1 MLNILWTSRSDNR
14 KTGNVPNAWIGLSRE
29 EAEDSCSGCGMLET
43 GCYAHHGA
51 VLIGS
56 MSVTR
61 AAKKNPSRYTLDVA
75 LKERHKKA
83 KMVRVTALGDIGR
96 SGKEVADEITDTVRE
111 TGLALVGYT
120 HHWREARVAEA
131 WQGRLMASCDSLED
145 ADRAVDEGWRA
156 AAVVLSDHPR
166 VSKTP
171 RGRTVIV
178 CPAQLKDDYSVTCNS
193 CRLCNA
199 SARGPIIAFR
209 AHGNDQRLLEIQLKE
224 EKKKMLLSDEI
235 VEHLRWMWPDFD
247 PLRVV
252 HEPKPKPFDPDSFRT
267 SRVTGELRH
276 PGRLKGWMKALQHGN
291 SQGWDPAGW
300 RKCHTKHAWV
310 WYHVPVEVA

>member
-1 MLNILWTSRSDNR
+1 MNLNVLWTSRSNNR

-29 EAEDSCSGCGMLET
+29 EAEDSCSGCSMLDK
-43 GCYAHHGA
+43 GCYAHHGS

-61 AAKKNPSRYTLDVA
+61 AAKKNPEGYTLQTA

-96 SGKEVADEITDTVRE
+96 GGKELADTIVDTVRE

-120 HHWREARVAEA
+120 HHWREQDVADS
-131 WQGRLMASCDSLED
+131 WKGRLMASCEDLSD
-145 ADRAVDEGWRA
+145 ADLAADAGWRA
-156 AAVVLSDHPR
+156 AAVVMSDHPR

-171 RGRTVIV
+171 AGRTVIV

-199 SARGPIIAFR
+199 SARGPVIAFR
-209 AHGNDQRLLEIQLKE
+209 AHGNNLKSVETQILLGRRKLELPADITSSLKW
-224 EKKKMLLSDEI
+224 
-235 VEHLRWMWPDFD
+235 HWPSFD
-247 PLRVV
+247 
-252 HEPKPKPFDPDSFRT
+252 T
-267 SRVTGELRH
+267 SRVVFEMKPLDLQDVPVSSTTGELRH
-276 PGRLKGWMKALQHGN
+276 PGRLKGWMKAVQHGKAN
-291 SQGWDPAGW
+291 GWDANGW
-300 RKCHTKHAWV
+300 RKCHTEKAWV
-310 WYHVPVEVA
+310 WYHPTQR